1 MFQYAG
7 AGSSISCRINVRE
20 CLEYSDFVRLI
31 VRLSSSRDTSL
42 DRRRWEIYFFA
53 LSLNKL
59 TNLAKD
65 HYS

>member
-20 CLEYSDFVRLI
+20 SLEYSDFVRLI

-42 DRRRWEIYFFA
+42 DRRRWENFFA